1 MKLKALDQI
10 SISAVKADSLR
21 PGEEFTVSDAFGV
34 VLVRQHPNIFA
45 VVDHAETEIS
55 EKAESAPAN
64 KAEGAAPANKA
75 VTGRKAKKAE

>member
-21 PGEEFTVSDAFGV
+21 PGEEFTVSKAFGDD
-34 VLVRQHPNIFA
+34 LLRQHPTKFA
-45 VVDHAETEIS
+45 VIGEAEIEAS
-55 EKAESAPAN
+55 AKAEPPVQN

-75 VTGRKAKKAE
+75 ITGRKTKADE